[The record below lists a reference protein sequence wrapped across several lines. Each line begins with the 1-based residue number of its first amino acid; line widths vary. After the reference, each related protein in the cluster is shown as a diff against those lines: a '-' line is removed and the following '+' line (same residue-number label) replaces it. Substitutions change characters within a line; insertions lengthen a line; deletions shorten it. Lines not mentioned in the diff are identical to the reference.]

1 MENTILE
8 RKVNLT
14 ASDFADLVNEYTARI
29 RNEDSPQA
37 IINAGLSVFNS
48 IPYSIA
54 SSLFLLNEDTY
65 EFDYRATVPFE
76 SKEVN
81 VKLFSY
87 LVDNGSIGSSIES
100 GSAYFYHKNGNVRS
114 THSSIIIPLITTNN
128 IIGLVVVVLSDLPEK
143 IDSAIVKALQLFS
156 GMYAAN
162 IYSVQLLKELERTKS
177 LLEQKVAAR
186 TMSLTQSRRE
196 LQLIVDS
203 VQAGIFVID
212 TETNS
217 IINTNHI
224 AEFMSGLLQEQ
235 LIGQDASKFFLSPN
249 NEEQDFDNSVK
260 FSRNFESVLVN
271 AKGERIPILR
281 TFSIITIGGQKVRLE
296 SFFDITERKNAENAL
311 LRSNEELDL
320 KVQEKTE
327 ELQLLVHKLKSEIAE
342 RYRAEI
348 EIRKMLEKEQELNEL
363 KSRFVSMVSHE
374 FRTPLTIISS
384 SAQILHRYIDRLT
397 FENKTENLLR
407 ILKTVDYMKDLLEN
421 VLFIGKTDSQAV
433 AFAPKV
439 VDLVQLSKS
448 IVDEYIMAME
458 FKREITCEYSVQKNL
473 VSIDENL
480 LRHIMINLLSNA
492 VKYSPDDSVVH
503 FSVEQTETESA
514 IIVRD
519 HGIGIPEDEQEQI
532 FDVFHRA
539 RNVGTVSGT
548 GLGMAIVMRSVDMHG
563 GRIEL
568 CSKVGVGSTFKVFLP
583 IK

>member
-1 MENTILE
+1 MENTTLE
-8 RKVNLT
+8 RKSIQSAN
-14 ASDFADLVNEYTARI
+14 DFAELVNDYYAQI
-29 RNEDSPQA
+29 RNEDSPQT
-37 IINAGLSVFNS
+37 IINAGLTVFNS

-54 SSLFLLNEDTY
+54 ASLFLLNEDSY

-76 SKEVN
+76 AKETN

-100 GSAYFYHKNGNVRS
+100 GSSFFYHKNGNVRS
-114 THSSIIIPLITTNN
+114 THSSIILPLITTNN
-128 IIGLVVVVLSDLPEK
+128 IIGLVVVVLSDLPERIDQK
-143 IDSAIVKALQLFS
+143 IIRAMQLFS
-156 GMYAAN
+156 GSFAAN

-177 LLEQKVAAR
+177 LLEQRVAAR
-186 TMSLTQSRRE
+186 TLSLSQSRRE

-217 IINTNHI
+217 IINSNHI

-235 LIGQDASKFFLSPN
+235 LIGQDASRFFLSPN
-249 NEEQDFDNSVK
+249 DDSQDFDNCVK
-260 FSRNFESVLVN
+260 FSRNFESVFVN
-271 AKGERIPILR
+271 VKDERIPILR
-281 TFSIITIGGQKVRLE
+281 TFSIITIGGQRVRLE
-296 SFFDITERKNAENAL
+296 SFFDITERKNAENSL
-311 LRSNEELDL
+311 LRINEELDL

-433 AFAPKV
+433 AFSPKV
-439 VDLVQLSKS
+439 VDLVQLTKS
-448 IVDEYIMAME
+448 IVDEYTMTMD
-458 FKREITCEYSVQKNL
+458 FKREISSEFSVKNNM

-492 VKYSPDDSVVH
+492 VKYSPDDTVVN
-503 FSVEQTETESA
+503 FSVEQTETETA
-514 IIVRD
+514 FIVTD

-583 IK
+583 IR